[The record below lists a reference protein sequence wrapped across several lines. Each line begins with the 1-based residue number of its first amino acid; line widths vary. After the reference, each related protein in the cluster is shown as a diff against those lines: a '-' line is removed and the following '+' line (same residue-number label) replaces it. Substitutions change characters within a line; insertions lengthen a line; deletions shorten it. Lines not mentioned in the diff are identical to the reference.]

1 MPNYTPVLKQ
11 TKIKVLHRPLIQTVR
26 QAFYRNCKEL
36 VITVDFLHK
45 GMCKR
50 CDFVTIEP
58 TEQADQLTDR
68 ACNVPVKILADAPW
82 SSGADV
88 VKAAFR
94 NKISSKTH
102 HVTSF
107 VRNFMVNVTSNQTAN
122 LKLATDKPQPR
133 QRLRAACHAGA
144 NEALLRLAA
153 AKCIIDKN

>member
-1 MPNYTPVLKQ
+1 M
-11 TKIKVLHRPLIQTVR
+11 R
-26 QAFYRNCKEL
+26 QAFNRNCKEL
-36 VITVDFLHK
+36 VFAVDFLHK

-68 ACNVPVKILADAPW
+68 SCYVPVKILADAPW
-82 SSGADV
+82 NSGADV

-94 NKISSKTH
+94 NKISNKTH

-107 VRNFMVNVTSNQTAN
+107 VRNFMVNVTSIQTAN

-133 QRLRAACHAGA
+133 QTGSMLLVTQAQMRLCYGLQQLNASLTKIDYQRPMTFHHAPPA
-144 NEALLRLAA
+144 NNQTAR
-153 AKCIIDKN
+153 